1 MVYYIVRKRYERMTK
16 IEELKKL
23 LIQMENITATDEY
36 MEFVGFQT
44 EWDNKIVNAIIDM
57 RDALESEDEEYYIH

>member
-1 MVYYIVRKRYERMTK
+1 MTK
-16 IEELKKL
+16 VEELKKL

-44 EWDNKIVNAIIDM
+44 EWDNRIVNAINEM
-57 RDALESEDEEYYIH
+57 RDALESEDEEHYIH

>member
-1 MVYYIVRKRYERMTK
+1 MTK
-16 IEELKKL
+16 VEELKKL

-44 EWDNKIVNAIIDM
+44 EWDNKIVNAIIGM
-57 RDALESEDEEYYIH
+57 RDALESEDEEHYIH